1 MIPKTGMLTTYK
13 IVLRFRKTLFE
24 KTLILYI
31 CLSSTTKMNSIQ
43 KTNIL
48 HISLLFLILSSCA
61 KEKKTVELSDAKLP
75 KSTLPKMKPLTN
87 LEPKLTA
94 EYINIKKQEIDSF
107 YKKNWPNNSANGSFL
122 VAKNG
127 QIIFEKYDGYANFS
141 DKKLITKSTPLHI
154 ASVSK
159 VITATA
165 ILKLV
170 NAKRIELDQKVNT
183 ILKEFPY
190 PDVTIRTLLNHRSG
204 IRNYAYFTDQDK
216 TLWDRNNIITNQDI
230 LTIMA
235 TKDIGLEFKTDTR
248 FSYCNTNYAMLA
260 LIIEKITKL
269 SYSEAM
275 KQIIFEPLGMSNT
288 YVFNYNRD
296 KDTAVTSYKG
306 NKVEIKKDYLDAVYG
321 DKNIYSTTRDLLK
334 FDRARNNS
342 TFITPE
348 LQSQVY
354 KGYSN
359 ERKGTKNYGLGIRMI
374 NWETGQ
380 NFYFHNGW
388 WHGNTSSYITLR
400 KEGVTIIA
408 LSNKFTRKTYE
419 VRKLATLFGDYP
431 FRLKDE

>member
-1 MIPKTGMLTTYK
+1 MIFIKKTK
-13 IVLRFRKTLFE
+13 
-24 KTLILYI
+24 ILYI
-31 CLSSTTKMNSIQ
+31 F
-43 KTNIL
+43 
-48 HISLLFLILSSCA
+48 LLFLVLSSCN
-61 KEKKTVELSDAKLP
+61 KEKKKVEISDAQLP
-75 KSTLPKMKPLTN
+75 KSTLPKMKPLGN
-87 LEPKLTA
+87 PEAKLTA
-94 EYINIKKQEIDSF
+94 EYINSKKQEIDSF

-127 QIIFEKYDGYANFS
+127 QIIYEKYEGYSNFR
-141 DKKLITKSTPLHI
+141 DKTLITKSTPLHI

-204 IRNYAYFTDQDK
+204 MRHYAYFTDRDK
-216 TLWDRNNIITNQDI
+216 TIWDRHNILTNQDI

-260 LIIEKITKL
+260 LVIEKITKL
-269 SYSEAM
+269 PYKEAM
-275 KQIIFEPLGMSNT
+275 KQIIFEPLGMKNT
-288 YVFNYNRD
+288 YVFDYEKD

-306 NKVEIKKDYLDAVYG
+306 NKVEIGKDYLDAIYG
-321 DKNIYSTTRDLLK
+321 DKNIYSTPRDLLK

-342 TFITPE
+342 AFLTAD

-354 KGYSN
+354 KPYSN
-359 ERKGTKNYGLGIRMI
+359 ERKGTKNYGLGIRMV

-408 LSNKFTRKTYE
+408 LSNKFTRKTYDI
-419 VRKLATLFGDYP
+419 RKLATLFGDYP